1 MHTPQGTPPVALTA
15 QHSGLRETTL
25 TARTGPTVGLGLALR
40 RLSPTARSAA
50 ASQHKKTRHTWHHP
64 RGPVVAAQRSGPW
77 GSGWSRCAGTPRRP
91 HLPAQALEQ
100 HFGWGPP
107 SPSLPLWP
115 GEAQGGLTSGSNVP
129 QRPQE
134 KTASG

>member
-1 MHTPQGTPPVALTA
+1 MHTPQGTPPVARTA

-40 RLSPTARSAA
+40 RLPPTARPAA
-50 ASQHKKTRHTWHHP
+50 PSQHKTTRHTWHHP
-64 RGPVVAAQRSGPW
+64 RGPVLAAQRSWPW
-77 GSGWSRCAGTPRRP
+77 GSGWGRCAGTPRRP

-115 GEAQGGLTSGSNVP
+115 GEAQSGLTSGSNVP

-134 KTASG
+134 KTASR